1 MPVLRSDH
9 AAGHTGINLQA
20 GPCGPHS
27 KELAIFLCSRLS
39 NAVDARGVP
48 VTNRFFNGD
57 VFWFALQARAACD
70 VIQLVIVIQGY
81 GNRRGNLERI
91 RSTRRILVVV
101 RWQHQLPGG
110 E

>member
-70 VIQLVIVIQGY
+70 VIQLVIVIQRDRYRAGDLTQLWTAL
-81 GNRRGNLERI
+81 R
-91 RSTRRILVVV
+91 TLVIVG
-101 RWQHQLPGG
+101 RHY
-110 E
+110 